1 MNDEVREGMFSMRS
15 GEMRQGEIL
24 QGEARQGVVTQQ
36 GSERQGEA
44 GGVKGSRM
52 GGESVIPSILLVG
65 ASLGL
70 LSATPPPSTPAE
82 KGGE

>member
-1 MNDEVREGMFSMRS
+1 MTQQGRV
-15 GEMRQGEIL
+15 RQGE
-24 QGEARQGVVTQQ
+24 G
-36 GSERQGEA
+36 

-52 GGESVIPSILLVG
+52 GGESVILSILLAG